1 MTWLGSNSGC
11 KIELLNPDPSQFN
24 LEDIATGL
32 SRIARFNGQT
42 KARYSVAE
50 HSMNVAALV
59 PEHLKLQALLHDA
72 TEAYICDVPS
82 PLKAI
87 LGETYRVVERRIATA
102 IGSAFGIDLVDL
114 PQAVKDADMIM
125 LITEHHLLQENPIDW
140 EWDKDMLR
148 LPRVPYIA
156 LSEDEA
162 RKHFIA
168 QVGKYANQGL

>member
-87 LGETYRVVERRIATA
+87 LGETYRAVERKIAIA
-102 IGSAFGIDLVDL
+102 IGTAFGVELVNL
-114 PQAVKDADMIM
+114 NQSVKDADMLM
-125 LITEHHLLQENPIDW
+125 LITEHHLLQDKPIDW
-140 EWDKDMLR
+140 EWDADMMR
-148 LPRVPYIA
+148 LPMIPYMA
-156 LSEDEA
+156 ESEGAA
-162 RKHFIA
+162 RYAFLK
-168 QVGKYANQGL
+168 QVEMYANQGL